1 MAQDSPRRL
10 TRAVHLWP
18 KTSKTFISLRENDV
32 FRKRVVWRKQVF
44 NKPSSA
50 SRWPQDAPR
59 WPHDAPR
66 WPRDGPSWPQDEPWG
81 RSLEKKN
88 GSARLRAILALP
100 RAKLATCPLHPQI
113 LSSCLVR
120 PQIAPKWAK
129 DSRSWLQDGRRWPK
143 IAPDDSHER
152 STCGLRR
159 QKHSLHWGKRC
170 F

>member
-1 MAQDSPRRL
+1 MAQDSPIRL

-66 WPRDGPSWPQDEPWG
+66 WPQDGPSWPQEELLG
-81 RSLEKKN
+81 RSLEGKPAQPAC
-88 GSARLRAILALP
+88 GQVRPAYGQSWPPALCTP
-100 RAKLATCPLHPQI
+100 RSCRPV
-113 LSSCLVR
+113 SSW
-120 PQIAPKWAK
+120 PQIAPRWTK

-152 STCGLRR
+152 STRGLRR
-159 QKHSLHWGKRC
+159 KKPSFYQR
-170 F
+170 